1 MVQPSSPFGAQ
12 VPLSAVFLCTTT
24 FVPGGTIGVL
34 LYQTVQIKKR
44 VPIALDLCVRYGGD

>member
-12 VPLSAVFLCTTT
+12 VPLSAVFCAPQPLCRE
-24 FVPGGTIGVL
+24 GL
-34 LYQTVQIKKR
+34 LEFYCNQTVQIKKR